1 MTVILKRV
9 NREIQTLKEESI
21 LHKQG
26 KYGDNTVWAIVK
38 IKGPDDSPFQNGV
51 YLIKFT
57 IDLTTYPFKAP
68 KAEML
73 SNIYHPNFNK
83 SSICIDILQDQWSS
97 ALTLFS
103 VVKSLENLLSD
114 PNPDSPLNS
123 DAADMF
129 MNDPCSYEQMNQL
142 IICENA
148 VEQAYELDYD

>member
-1 MTVILKRV
+1 
-9 NREIQTLKEESI
+9 
-21 LHKQG
+21 
-26 KYGDNTVWAIVK
+26 
-38 IKGPDDSPFQNGV
+38 
-51 YLIKFT
+51 
-57 IDLTTYPFKAP
+57 
-68 KAEML
+68 ML